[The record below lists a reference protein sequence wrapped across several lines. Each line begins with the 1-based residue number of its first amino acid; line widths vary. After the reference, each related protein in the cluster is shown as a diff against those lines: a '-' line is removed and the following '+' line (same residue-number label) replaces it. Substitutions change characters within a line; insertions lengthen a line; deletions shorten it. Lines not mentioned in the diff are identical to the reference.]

1 MTIIVF
7 NPRNLILDFLSTP
20 IGDRFGEFFPTFI
33 TNHFPIIGGGQ
44 TLKTSCVRYAEA
56 GYGFI
61 PTAPA
66 SMTIYD
72 SIELS
77 FPSS

>member
-44 TLKTSCVRYAEA
+44 DSKNQLREIRRSWVRFYTNRARL
-56 GYGFI
+56 
-61 PTAPA
+61 
-66 SMTIYD
+66 YD
-72 SIELS
+72 DL
-77 FPSS
+77 